1 MTLGTPEILRGMFTA
16 LSSPPP
22 PESIGDFMAGTVG
35 VVALLAILTAQ
46 EAESDAATRVAEN
59 AAIRDLFVA
68 VLKDARSDLPNRLRQ
83 SLAAAPLDD
92 DLRLTA
98 LDTIND
104 ALRRTLIDLHE
115 FADLTGDV
123 ALQSRILNLLRDAAR
138 ARRIDLP
145 G

>member
-1 MTLGTPEILRGMFTA
+1 MTLGTPEILRGMFAA

-22 PESIGDFMAGTVG
+22 PESAGDFMAGTVG

-46 EAESDAATRVAEN
+46 EAESGAATRVAEN
-59 AAIRDLFVA
+59 TAIRDLFSA
-68 VLKDARSDLPNRLRQ
+68 VLNDAGPDLPNRLRQ
-83 SLAAAPLDD
+83 ALAAAPLDD
-92 DLRLTA
+92 DLGLTA

-115 FADLTGDV
+115 FANETGDA
-123 ALQSRILNLLRDAAR
+123 ALQGRILALLRDAAR

-145 G
+145 R